1 MLSICLYAVGQ
12 SKLSNYNRQAEALC
26 RQLTLSEKISL
37 LLDDSPA
44 IPQLNIPAFQW
55 WNEALHGVAR
65 NGVATVFP
73 QTIGMAAAFDDEL
86 LQQVFT
92 AVSDEAR
99 AKAERAKALGH
110 VRRYQGLSFWT
121 PNINI
126 FRDPRWGRGQET
138 YGEDPYL
145 TGRMGLAVV
154 RGLQGPDTASYY
166 KTLACAKHFAVHS
179 GPESLRHEMDIE
191 NLSPR
196 DLWETYLPAFKSL
209 VTKGQVAEVM
219 CAYQRFDGQPCCG
232 NSRLL
237 QHILRDEW
245 NFKGLV
251 VSDCGAISDFWI
263 PGRHGVARDAVE
275 ASAQAQR
282 AGTDVECGS
291 NYHSL
296 EDAVKAGVLKE
307 SDIDHSVIR
316 VLEAR
321 LALGDI
327 SPSAVVPWKTIPY
340 AVVDCPAH
348 RQLALRMAH
357 ESMVLLQNK
366 HHTLPLSTH
375 DKILVVGENAVDSMM
390 LWANYNGIPSHTVTI
405 LDGIRQLA
413 EHVEFMPGCGLLTNE
428 VSESRMNQFCHGE
441 GEQGMQASY
450 WNNEDQEG
458 EAVAQAVFTHSINQD
473 NGGATTFAPGV
484 NLTHFSAC
492 YAGILKVHQTEELLI
507 KVSGDDMF
515 RVSVNGK
522 KVINKWRSRDNNQMA
537 EYTLHAEAGKNYDIV
552 VEYVQCK
559 GNATFHFDVV
569 HKQPFD
575 LHQLIEKARQ
585 ADVVVFVGGLS
596 PRLEGEE
603 MKVEFP
609 GFSGGD
615 RTSIELPVAQREAIQ
630 ALSIARKPIV
640 MVNCSGSAIALE
652 PETKNCDAILQAWYP
667 GEEGGRA
674 VADVLFGKVNPSGK
688 LPVTFYR
695 HDDQLPPFNDYNMH
709 GRTYRYFTGKP
720 LFPFGYGLS
729 YTTFRIGQPM
739 CKGRTLKVKVSNTGL
754 REGTETVQVYIKRNA
769 DSDGPVK
776 SLCDFQK
783 VSLKAGESKEV
794 TFTLQDNA
802 FECWDPLTNT
812 MRVMSG
818 KYTLYVGNSSSAK
831 ASCRMLWR
839 TGL

>member
-1 MLSICLYAVGQ
+1 MSICLYAVGQ
-12 SKLSNYNRQAEALC
+12 SKLSNYNGQAEALC

-44 IPQLNIPAFQW
+44 IPRLNIPAFQW

-166 KTLACAKHFAVHS
+166 KALACAKHFAVHS

-263 PGRHGVARDAVE
+263 PGRHGVAKDAVE
-275 ASAQAQR
+275 ASAQAQS

-296 EDAVKAGVLKE
+296 EEAVKAGVLKE
-307 SDIDHSVIR
+307 SDIDRSLIR

-340 AVVDCPAH
+340 AVVDSPAH
-348 RQLALRMAH
+348 RQLALRMAR

-366 HHTLPLSTH
+366 HHILPLSTH

-484 NLTHFSAC
+484 NLTHFSAR

-522 KVINKWRSRDNNQMA
+522 KVINKWRSRDSNQMA

-585 ADVVVFVGGLS
+585 ADAVVFVGGLS

-603 MKVEFP
+603 MKVDFP

-630 ALSIARKPIV
+630 ALSVARKPIV

-695 HDDQLPPFNDYNMH
+695 HDDQLPPFNDYNMR

-729 YTTFRIGQPM
+729 YTTFRIGQPV

-818 KYTLYVGNSSSAK
+818 RYTLYVGNSSAAK
-831 ASCRMLWR
+831 ASCQMQWR
-839 TGL
+839 AGL

>member
-1 MLSICLYAVGQ
+1 MSICLYAVGQ
-12 SKLSNYNRQAEALC
+12 SKLSNYNGQAEALC

-44 IPQLNIPAFQW
+44 IPRLNIPAFQW

-166 KTLACAKHFAVHS
+166 KALACAKHFAVHS

-263 PGRHGVARDAVE
+263 PGRHGVAKDAVE
-275 ASAQAQR
+275 ASAQAQS

-296 EDAVKAGVLKE
+296 EEAVKAGVLKE
-307 SDIDHSVIR
+307 SDIDRSLIR

-340 AVVDCPAH
+340 AVVDSPAH
-348 RQLALRMAH
+348 RQLALRMAR

-484 NLTHFSAC
+484 NLTHFSAR

-522 KVINKWRSRDNNQMA
+522 KVINKWRSRDSNQMA

-585 ADVVVFVGGLS
+585 ADAVVFVGGLS

-603 MKVEFP
+603 MKVDFP

-630 ALSIARKPIV
+630 ALSVAKKPIV

-695 HDDQLPPFNDYNMH
+695 HDDQLPPFNDYNMR

-729 YTTFRIGQPM
+729 YTTFRIGQPV

-818 KYTLYVGNSSSAK
+818 RYTLYVGNSSAAK
-831 ASCRMLWR
+831 ASCQMQWR
-839 TGL
+839 AGL

>member
-1 MLSICLYAVGQ
+1 MSICQYAVGQ
-12 SKLSNYNRQAEALC
+12 SRLSNYSRQAEILC
-26 RQLTLSEKISL
+26 QQLTLSEKISL

-44 IPQLNIPAFQW
+44 IPHLNIPAFQW

-65 NGVATVFP
+65 NGIATVFP
-73 QTIGMAAAFDDEL
+73 QTIGMAASFDDEL

-92 AVSDEAR
+92 TVSDEAR
-99 AKAERAKALGH
+99 AKAERAKALEH

-121 PNINI
+121 PNVNI

-145 TGRMGLAVV
+145 SGRMGLAVV
-154 RGLQGPDTASYY
+154 RGLQGPDTVNYY

-179 GPESLRHEMDIE
+179 GPESLRHEMNIE
-191 NLSPR
+191 DLSPR

-209 VTKGQVAEVM
+209 VTQGQVAEVM

-232 NSRLL
+232 NSHLL
-237 QHILRDEW
+237 QQILRDEW

-251 VSDCGAISDFWI
+251 VSDCGAISDFWM
-263 PGRHGVARDAVE
+263 PGRHGVAKDAIE

-296 EDAVKAGVLKE
+296 GDAVKAGVLKE
-307 SDIDHSVIR
+307 SDIDRSVIR

-327 SPSAVVPWKTIPY
+327 SPSTVVPWKTIPY
-340 AVVDCPAH
+340 SVVDSPAH

-357 ESMVLLQNK
+357 ETMVLLQNR

-405 LDGIRQLA
+405 LKGIQQLA
-413 EHVEFMPGCGLLTNE
+413 NHVEFMPGCGLLVNE
-428 VSESRMNQFCHGE
+428 VSESRMNQFYHGKE
-441 GEQGMQASY
+441 EQGMQASY

-458 EAVAQAVFTHSINQD
+458 EVVAQTVFTYPINQD
-473 NGGATTFAPGV
+473 NGGATTFASGV
-484 NLTHFSAC
+484 NLTHFSAR
-492 YAGILKVHQTEELLI
+492 YTGTLRTHQTEDLLI

-515 RVSVNGK
+515 RVSINGK
-522 KVINKWRSRDNNQMA
+522 KVINKWRSRDNNQVA
-537 EYTLHAEAGKNYDIV
+537 EYTLHAEAGKTYDVIV
-552 VEYVQCK
+552 DYVQCQ
-559 GNATFHFDVV
+559 GNAIFHFDVV
-569 HKQPFD
+569 HKRPFD
-575 LHQLIEKARQ
+575 LQKLIEKAQ
-585 ADVVVFVGGLS
+585 LADVVVFVGGLS

-603 MKVEFP
+603 MKVDFP

-615 RTSIELPVAQREAIQ
+615 RTTIELPAAQREAIQ
-630 ALSIARKPIV
+630 ALSAARKPIV

-667 GEEGGRA
+667 GEEGGKA

-688 LPVTFYR
+688 LPITFYS
-695 HDDQLPPFNDYNMH
+695 HDDQLPPFNDYNMR
-709 GRTYRYFTGKP
+709 GRTYRYFMGKP
-720 LFPFGYGLS
+720 LFPFGHGLS
-729 YTTFRIGQPM
+729 YTTFRIGRPV
-739 CKGRTLKVKVSNTGL
+739 CKGRTLKVKVSNTGQC
-754 REGTETVQVYIKRNA
+754 EGTETVQVYIKRNA
-769 DSDGPVK
+769 DVNGPVK

-783 VSLKAGESKEV
+783 VHLKAGESKIV
-794 TFTLQDNA
+794 TFTLGDNV
-802 FECWDPLTNT
+802 FESWDSLTNT
-812 MRVMSG
+812 MHVMAG
-818 KYTLYVGNSSSAK
+818 RYTLYVGGSSAAK
-831 ASCRMLWR
+831 ASCQTLWR
-839 TGL
+839 GGL

>member
-1 MLSICLYAVGQ
+1 MSICLYAVGQ

-44 IPQLNIPAFQW
+44 IPRLNIPAFQW

-263 PGRHGVARDAVE
+263 PGRHGVAKDAVE
-275 ASAQAQR
+275 ASAQAQS

-307 SDIDHSVIR
+307 SDIDRSVIR

-348 RQLALRMAH
+348 RQLALRMAR

-390 LWANYNGIPSHTVTI
+390 QWANYNGIPSHTVTI

-484 NLTHFSAC
+484 NLTHFSAR
-492 YAGILKVHQTEELLI
+492 YTGILKVHQTEELLI

-537 EYTLHAEAGKNYDIV
+537 EYTLHAEAGKHYDVV

-585 ADVVVFVGGLS
+585 ADAVVFVGGLS

-603 MKVEFP
+603 MKVDFP

-630 ALSIARKPIV
+630 ALSVARKPIV

-674 VADVLFGKVNPSGK
+674 VADVLFGKVNPAGK

-695 HDDQLPPFNDYNMH
+695 HDDQLPPFNDYHMR

-729 YTTFRIGQPM
+729 YTTFRIGQPV

-783 VSLKAGESKEV
+783 VSLKAGESKDV

-818 KYTLYVGNSSSAK
+818 RYTLYVGNSSAAK
-831 ASCRMLWR
+831 ASCQMQWR
-839 TGL
+839 AGL

>member
-1 MLSICLYAVGQ
+1 MASLAV
-12 SKLSNYNRQAEALC
+12 
-26 RQLTLSEKISL
+26 
-37 LLDDSPA
+37 A
-44 IPQLNIPAFQW
+44 I
-55 WNEALHGVAR
+55 
-65 NGVATVFP
+65 
-73 QTIGMAAAFDDEL
+73 
-86 LQQVFT
+86 
-92 AVSDEAR
+92 AVS
-99 AKAERAKALGH
+99 
-110 VRRYQGLSFWT
+110 
-121 PNINI
+121 
-126 FRDPRWGRGQET
+126 
-138 YGEDPYL
+138 
-145 TGRMGLAVV
+145 
-154 RGLQGPDTASYY
+154 
-166 KTLACAKHFAVHS
+166 
-179 GPESLRHEMDIE
+179 
-191 NLSPR
+191 
-196 DLWETYLPAFKSL
+196 
-209 VTKGQVAEVM
+209 
-219 CAYQRFDGQPCCG
+219 
-232 NSRLL
+232 
-237 QHILRDEW
+237 
-245 NFKGLV
+245 
-251 VSDCGAISDFWI
+251 
-263 PGRHGVARDAVE
+263 
-275 ASAQAQR
+275 
-282 AGTDVECGS
+282 
-291 NYHSL
+291 
-296 EDAVKAGVLKE
+296 
-307 SDIDHSVIR
+307 
-316 VLEAR
+316 
-321 LALGDI
+321 
-327 SPSAVVPWKTIPY
+327 
-340 AVVDCPAH
+340 
-348 RQLALRMAH
+348 
-357 ESMVLLQNK
+357 
-366 HHTLPLSTH
+366 
-375 DKILVVGENAVDSMM
+375 
-390 LWANYNGIPSHTVTI
+390 VTI

-484 NLTHFSAC
+484 NLTHFSAR

-522 KVINKWRSRDNNQMA
+522 KVINKWRSRDGNQMA
-537 EYTLHAEAGKNYDIV
+537 EYTLHAEAGKNYDVV

-585 ADVVVFVGGLS
+585 ADAVVFVGGLS

-603 MKVEFP
+603 MKVDFP

-630 ALSIARKPIV
+630 ALSVARKPIV

-674 VADVLFGKVNPSGK
+674 VADVLFGKVNPLGK

-695 HDDQLPPFNDYNMH
+695 HDDQLPPFNDYHMR

-729 YTTFRIGQPM
+729 YTTFRIGQPV
-739 CKGRTLKVKVSNTGL
+739 CKGRTLKVKVSNTGPH
-754 REGTETVQVYIKRNA
+754 EGTETVQVYIKRNA

-783 VSLKAGESKEV
+783 VSLKAGESKEM

-818 KYTLYVGNSSSAK
+818 RYTLYVGNSSAAK
-831 ASCRMLWR
+831 ASCQMLWR
-839 TGL
+839 AGL

>member
-1 MLSICLYAVGQ
+1 
-12 SKLSNYNRQAEALC
+12 
-26 RQLTLSEKISL
+26 
-37 LLDDSPA
+37 
-44 IPQLNIPAFQW
+44 
-55 WNEALHGVAR
+55 
-65 NGVATVFP
+65 
-73 QTIGMAAAFDDEL
+73 MA
-86 LQQVFT
+86 
-92 AVSDEAR
+92 
-99 AKAERAKALGH
+99 K
-110 VRRYQGLSFWT
+110 
-121 PNINI
+121 
-126 FRDPRWGRGQET
+126 
-138 YGEDPYL
+138 
-145 TGRMGLAVV
+145 
-154 RGLQGPDTASYY
+154 
-166 KTLACAKHFAVHS
+166 
-179 GPESLRHEMDIE
+179 
-191 NLSPR
+191 
-196 DLWETYLPAFKSL
+196 
-209 VTKGQVAEVM
+209 
-219 CAYQRFDGQPCCG
+219 
-232 NSRLL
+232 
-237 QHILRDEW
+237 
-245 NFKGLV
+245 
-251 VSDCGAISDFWI
+251 
-263 PGRHGVARDAVE
+263 DAVE
-275 ASAQAQR
+275 ASAQAQS

-307 SDIDHSVIR
+307 SDIDRSVIR

-348 RQLALRMAH
+348 RQLALRMAR

-484 NLTHFSAC
+484 NLTHFSAR

-522 KVINKWRSRDNNQMA
+522 KVINKWRSRDGNQMA

-585 ADVVVFVGGLS
+585 ADAVVFVGGLS

-603 MKVEFP
+603 MKVDFP

-630 ALSIARKPIV
+630 ALSVARKPIV
-640 MVNCSGSAIALE
+640 MLNCSGSAIALE

-674 VADVLFGKVNPSGK
+674 VADVLFGKVNPAGK

-695 HDDQLPPFNDYNMH
+695 HDDQLPPFNDYHMR

-729 YTTFRIGQPM
+729 YTTFRIGQPV

-754 REGTETVQVYIKRNA
+754 RGGTETVQVYIKRNA

-818 KYTLYVGNSSSAK
+818 RYTLYVGNSSAAK
-831 ASCRMLWR
+831 ASCQMQWR
-839 TGL
+839 AGL

>member
-1 MLSICLYAVGQ
+1 
-12 SKLSNYNRQAEALC
+12 
-26 RQLTLSEKISL
+26 
-37 LLDDSPA
+37 
-44 IPQLNIPAFQW
+44 
-55 WNEALHGVAR
+55 
-65 NGVATVFP
+65 
-73 QTIGMAAAFDDEL
+73 
-86 LQQVFT
+86 
-92 AVSDEAR
+92 
-99 AKAERAKALGH
+99 
-110 VRRYQGLSFWT
+110 
-121 PNINI
+121 
-126 FRDPRWGRGQET
+126 
-138 YGEDPYL
+138 
-145 TGRMGLAVV
+145 
-154 RGLQGPDTASYY
+154 
-166 KTLACAKHFAVHS
+166 
-179 GPESLRHEMDIE
+179 
-191 NLSPR
+191 
-196 DLWETYLPAFKSL
+196 
-209 VTKGQVAEVM
+209 
-219 CAYQRFDGQPCCG
+219 
-232 NSRLL
+232 
-237 QHILRDEW
+237 
-245 NFKGLV
+245 
-251 VSDCGAISDFWI
+251 
-263 PGRHGVARDAVE
+263 
-275 ASAQAQR
+275 
-282 AGTDVECGS
+282 
-291 NYHSL
+291 
-296 EDAVKAGVLKE
+296 
-307 SDIDHSVIR
+307 
-316 VLEAR
+316 
-321 LALGDI
+321 
-327 SPSAVVPWKTIPY
+327 
-340 AVVDCPAH
+340 
-348 RQLALRMAH
+348 
-357 ESMVLLQNK
+357 
-366 HHTLPLSTH
+366 
-375 DKILVVGENAVDSMM
+375 MM
-390 LWANYNGIPSHTVTI
+390 LWANYNGTPSHTMTI

-428 VSESRMNQFCHGE
+428 VSESRMNQFYHGE
-441 GEQGMQASY
+441 GEQGMQVSY

-484 NLTHFSAC
+484 NLTHFSAR
-492 YAGILKVHQTEELLI
+492 YTGILKVHQTEELLI

-522 KVINKWRSRDNNQMA
+522 KVINKWRSRDRNQIA

-585 ADVVVFVGGLS
+585 ADAVVFVGGLS

-603 MKVEFP
+603 MKVDLP

-630 ALSIARKPIV
+630 ALSVARKPIV

-695 HDDQLPPFNDYNMH
+695 HDDQLPPFNDYNMR

-729 YTTFRIGQPM
+729 YTTFRIGQPV

-802 FECWDPLTNT
+802 FECWDPLSNT

-818 KYTLYVGNSSSAK
+818 RYTLYIGNSSAAK
-831 ASCRMLWR
+831 ASCQMLWR
-839 TGL
+839 EGL

>member
-1 MLSICLYAVGQ
+1 MSICLYAVGQ
-12 SKLSNYNRQAEALC
+12 SKLSNYNGQAEALC

-263 PGRHGVARDAVE
+263 PGRHGVAKDAVE

-296 EDAVKAGVLKE
+296 EEAVKAGVLKE
-307 SDIDHSVIR
+307 SDIDRSVIR

-327 SPSAVVPWKTIPY
+327 SPSAVVPWKTTPY

-348 RQLALRMAH
+348 RQLALRMAR
-357 ESMVLLQNK
+357 ESMVLLQNR

-458 EAVAQAVFTHSINQD
+458 QAVAQAVFTHSINQD

-484 NLTHFSAC
+484 NLTHFSTR
-492 YAGILKVHQTEELLI
+492 YTGILKVHQTEELLI

-522 KVINKWRSRDNNQMA
+522 KVINKWRSRDGNQMA
-537 EYTLHAEAGKNYDIV
+537 EYTLHVEAGKHYDIV

-585 ADVVVFVGGLS
+585 ADAVVFVGGLS

-603 MKVEFP
+603 MKVDFP

-630 ALSIARKPIV
+630 ALSVARKPIV

-667 GEEGGRA
+667 GEEGGKA

-695 HDDQLPPFNDYNMH
+695 HDDQLPPFNDYHMR

-729 YTTFRIGQPM
+729 YTTFRIGQPV

-818 KYTLYVGNSSSAK
+818 RYTLYVGNSSAAK
-831 ASCRMLWR
+831 ASCQMLWKE
-839 TGL
+839 GL

>member
-1 MLSICLYAVGQ
+1 M
-12 SKLSNYNRQAEALC
+12 
-26 RQLTLSEKISL
+26 
-37 LLDDSPA
+37 
-44 IPQLNIPAFQW
+44 W
-55 WNEALHGVAR
+55 
-65 NGVATVFP
+65 
-73 QTIGMAAAFDDEL
+73 
-86 LQQVFT
+86 QQ
-92 AVSDEAR
+92 
-99 AKAERAKALGH
+99 
-110 VRRYQGLSFWT
+110 
-121 PNINI
+121 
-126 FRDPRWGRGQET
+126 
-138 YGEDPYL
+138 
-145 TGRMGLAVV
+145 
-154 RGLQGPDTASYY
+154 
-166 KTLACAKHFAVHS
+166 
-179 GPESLRHEMDIE
+179 
-191 NLSPR
+191 
-196 DLWETYLPAFKSL
+196 
-209 VTKGQVAEVM
+209 
-219 CAYQRFDGQPCCG
+219 
-232 NSRLL
+232 
-237 QHILRDEW
+237 
-245 NFKGLV
+245 
-251 VSDCGAISDFWI
+251 
-263 PGRHGVARDAVE
+263 
-275 ASAQAQR
+275 
-282 AGTDVECGS
+282 
-291 NYHSL
+291 YHSL

-307 SDIDHSVIR
+307 SDIDRSVIR
-316 VLEAR
+316 VLEVR

-348 RQLALRMAH
+348 RQLALRMAR

-441 GEQGMQASY
+441 GDQGMQASY

-484 NLTHFSAC
+484 NLTHFSAR

-522 KVINKWRSRDNNQMA
+522 KVINKWRSRDGNQMA
-537 EYTLHAEAGKNYDIV
+537 EYTLHAEAGKHYDVV

-585 ADVVVFVGGLS
+585 ADAVVFVGGLS

-603 MKVEFP
+603 MKVDLP

-630 ALSIARKPIV
+630 ALSVAKKPIV

-674 VADVLFGKVNPSGK
+674 VADVLFGKVNPAGK

-695 HDDQLPPFNDYNMH
+695 HDDQLPPFNDYNMR

-739 CKGRTLKVKVSNTGL
+739 CKGRTLKVKVSNTGPH
-754 REGTETVQVYIKRNA
+754 EGTETVQVYIKRNA

-818 KYTLYVGNSSSAK
+818 RYTLYVGNSSAAK
-831 ASCRMLWR
+831 ASCQMQWR
-839 TGL
+839 EGL

>member
-1 MLSICLYAVGQ
+1 LYAVGQ
-12 SKLSNYNRQAEALC
+12 SKLSNYNGQAEALC
-26 RQLTLSEKISL
+26 RQLTLSEKVSL

-44 IPQLNIPAFQW
+44 IPRLNIPAFQW

-166 KTLACAKHFAVHS
+166 KTLVCAKHFAVHS

-263 PGRHGVARDAVE
+263 PGRHGVAKDAVE
-275 ASAQAQR
+275 ASAQAQS

-307 SDIDHSVIR
+307 SDIDRSVIR

-348 RQLALRMAH
+348 RQLALRMAR

-428 VSESRMNQFCHGE
+428 VSESRMNQFYHGE

-450 WNNEDQEG
+450 WNNKDQEG

-484 NLTHFSAC
+484 NLTHFSAR
-492 YAGILKVHQTEELLI
+492 YTGILKVHQTEELLI

-522 KVINKWRSRDNNQMA
+522 KVINKWRSRDGNQMA
-537 EYTLHAEAGKNYDIV
+537 EYTLHAEAGKHYDIV

-585 ADVVVFVGGLS
+585 ADAVVFVGGLS

-603 MKVEFP
+603 MKVDFP

-630 ALSIARKPIV
+630 ALSAARKPIV

-695 HDDQLPPFNDYNMH
+695 HDDQLPPFNDYHMR

-729 YTTFRIGQPM
+729 YTTFRIGQPV
-739 CKGRTLKVKVSNTGL
+739 CKGRTLKVKVSNIGL

-818 KYTLYVGNSSSAK
+818 RYTLYVGNSSAAK
-831 ASCRMLWR
+831 ASCQMLWKE
-839 TGL
+839 GL